1 LDLWDLKAL
10 LEDVVARV
18 YPAAEIVPGAPDD
31 GVLVPPLG
39 FSVQDGERRRGAGGV
54 VNPRAVDTPPWAG
67 EILALE
73 LSLPAVPAP
82 RPTPRYRPLPA
93 HPSVSR
99 DLALLVPVEVPARA
113 IHDAAREAG
122 GSLLEELGP
131 FDLYEGEGLAEGVR
145 SLAWRFRFRALD
157 RTLTD
162 DEVERALR
170 AILDRLGEELGVH
183 VRK

>member
-1 LDLWDLKAL
+1 MLKRL
-10 LEDVVARV
+10 LQKTG
-18 YPAAEIVPGAPDD
+18 GA
-31 GVLVPPLG
+31 
-39 FSVQDGERRRGAGGV
+39 
-54 VNPRAVDTPPWAG
+54 
-67 EILALE
+67 
-73 LSLPAVPAP
+73 
-82 RPTPRYRPLPA
+82 
-93 HPSVSR
+93 
-99 DLALLVPVEVPARA
+99 
-113 IHDAAREAG
+113 
-122 GSLLEELGP
+122 LLEELGP